1 MFEWLLNT
9 LGAPGLSPAVLLAA
23 YILGLVGSLRC
34 SACHFAVLG
43 AVAGYSGAFSVRAE
57 RKWMLLD
64 GLSFMLG
71 STIALA
77 GLGAA
82 AGFIGQTASSLL
94 GVYWHLLAGFVM
106 IIVGLTSLDLLPFRL
121 PLPRTIS
128 IAAGK
133 SRVGALVY
141 GFAIGGGTSA
151 CSAVCNPVL
160 PIALGVA
167 ALQGHIALG
176 AAILAAF
183 ALGYSLPLTLGLIG
197 LSLGFSKL
205 ASAVRGS
212 ANTIKSFA
220 GAFLIG
226 FGFYL
231 LATA

>member
-9 LGAPGLSPAVLLAA
+9 LGSPGFSPLVLLAA
-23 YILGLVGSLRC
+23 YLFGLVGSMSC

-43 AVAGYSGAFSVRAE
+43 AVAGYSGAYSVRPE
-57 RKWMLLD
+57 RKWVFLD

-106 IIVGLTSLDLLPFRL
+106 IIVGLSSLDLLPFRL
-121 PLPRTIS
+121 ALPKALS
-128 IAAGK
+128 NAAGK
-133 SRVGALVY
+133 SRMTALVY

-167 ALQGHIALG
+167 ALQGQVAWG
-176 AAILAAF
+176 AAMLAAF

-197 LSLGFSKL
+197 LSLGFSKV
-205 ASAVRGS
+205 ASIIRGS
-212 ANTIKSFA
+212 ASTIKAFA
-220 GAFLIG
+220 GALLIG

>member
-9 LGAPGLSPAVLLAA
+9 LSAPGLSPAVLLAA
-23 YILGLVGSLRC
+23 YLLGLVGSLSC

-43 AVAGYSGAFSVRAE
+43 AVTGYSGVIGVKAE
-57 RKWMLLD
+57 RKQVILD

-71 STIALA
+71 SAVALA
-77 GLGAA
+77 ALGAA
-82 AGFIGQTASSLL
+82 AGLVGQTASSSL

-106 IIVGLTSLDLLPFRL
+106 IIVGLSSLDLLPFRL
-121 PLPRTIS
+121 PLPRTVS

-133 SRVGALVY
+133 GRMGALAY
-141 GFAIGGGTSA
+141 GFAIGGGTGA

-167 ALQGHIALG
+167 AFQGQVAWG
-176 AAILAAF
+176 AATLAAF
-183 ALGYSLPLTLGLIG
+183 ALGYSLPLTLGLVG
-197 LSLGFSKL
+197 LGLGFSKL
-205 ASAVRGS
+205 ASVMRGS
-212 ANTIKSFA
+212 AHTLKAFA
-220 GAFLIG
+220 GALLIG